1 MRRWE
6 HNKNSDDDDSIE
18 FGAAVGTVA
27 SQPGGGG
34 CFDWLELSLLDNNT
48 QIYSIRVLFC
58 SGFLQY
64 SVSQVWFFVFFVFFA
79 VANPSCPW

>member
-1 MRRWE
+1 MRRWG
-6 HNKNSDDDDSIE
+6 HNKNSDDDSIE

-64 SVSQVWFFVFFVFFA
+64 SVSQVWGFVFLFLLL
-79 VANPSCPW
+79 